1 VRPLLILHPT
11 IRGKRKSDL
20 NKLNKAEEDG
30 CLRFC
35 NLNWRTIT
43 EGFRDYS
50 ALWQHIYERPMT
62 GSTILYTFAR
72 GPLDL
77 EALGFSL
84 PSL

>member
-1 VRPLLILHPT
+1 MLKILQSQLEYKCP
-11 IRGKRKSDL
+11 K
-20 NKLNKAEEDG
+20 
-30 CLRFC
+30 
-35 NLNWRTIT
+35 TIT